1 MVCII
6 PVVGDRGS
14 FFSST
19 TWELLWGLA
28 HIAVKLVVRVVGWSI
43 QCCFLI
49 SYNTCY
55 NSLNLELYLLQH
67 NQGLPLLGFV
77 YPGSYALF

>member
-1 MVCII
+1 MVCTI
-6 PVVGDRGS
+6 PVVDDRGS

-28 HIAVKLVVRVVGWSI
+28 YIAVKLAVRVVGWSI

-49 SYNTCY
+49 ILSYNACY
-55 NSLNLELYLLQH
+55 NSPNLELYPLQH
-67 NQGLPLLGFV
+67 KQGLSLLSFV
-77 YPGSYALF
+77 YP